1 MKIGFSADKLA
12 IVTEDLEE
20 AKRIL
25 EVLDTN
31 AFAVIRDVQIQ
42 KVDDV
47 VVTITVSGKFT
58 RFYGG
63 EEGKDGG
70 GKRDRA
76 GASKAHGED

>member
-25 EVLDTN
+25 EVLDTD
-31 AFAVIRDVQIQ
+31 AFAVIKDVQIQ

-47 VVTITVSGKFT
+47 VVTIMVSGKFT

-63 EEGKDGG
+63 EEGEDEG
-70 GKRDRA
+70 GKRDRVR
-76 GASKAHGED
+76 ASKTYSED